1 MNLMPMRF
9 FVWVCLMACS
19 AVTASA
25 FAQGADPLTGTWTG
39 DWGPTPSDRNRVTVQ
54 LKWDGKALT
63 GTVNPGPDAIALQN
77 STFDSKTG
85 AVHMEADA
93 RGYGGRSFHYVI
105 DGKVDKNTMTGSWNH
120 DNRKGD
126 FKITKK

>member
-1 MNLMPMRF
+1 M
-9 FVWVCLMACS
+9 
-19 AVTASA
+19 
-25 FAQGADPLTGTWTG
+25 
-39 DWGPTPSDRNRVTVQ
+39 TVQ

-126 FKITKK
+126 FKITKR